1 MNQALHNRSRLD
13 FAVLTRVL
21 QGHEGRAVVTTQLAR
36 RNDEVRALRERV
48 KLLEHVLHKGDKD
61 YNNRLQ
67 DITTLTNEVNS
78 LR

>member
-1 MNQALHNRSRLD
+1 MQGQA
-13 FAVLTRVL
+13 
-21 QGHEGRAVVTTQLAR
+21 GRAVVTTQLAR

-61 YNNRLQ
+61 YNYRLQ
-67 DITTLTNEVNS
+67 DIKTLTNEVNS

>member
-1 MNQALHNRSRLD
+1 MYRPDDLKWLD
-13 FAVLTRVL
+13 IAATL
-21 QGHEGRAVVTTQLAR
+21 QGQVVRAVVTTQLAR

-61 YNNRLQ
+61 YNSRLK
-67 DITTLTNEVNS
+67 DITTLSNEVNS